1 VLPLSTSERGQTE
14 PIAALVA
21 VSAVALALSVYGVGV
36 MQLLDQDSDRDIE
49 DQTLDNVWDNIRDDG
64 VYDASNDLENE
75 IDPRRVLPR
84 GYNVRVVVLL
94 PEDGQMEPVDS
105 ADYNTSSMAVTRSG
119 KPPDY
124 AQTITR
130 PIPVQVSPGET
141 YTGTLRVTV
150 WDES

>member
-1 VLPLSTSERGQTE
+1 LSTSERGQTE

-36 MQLLDQDSDRDIE
+36 MQLLDQDSDRNIE
-49 DQTLDNVWDNIRDDG
+49 DQTLDNVWENISDDG
-64 VYDASNDLENE
+64 VYDESNVLVDV
-75 IDPRRVLPR
+75 IDRQRVLPR

-94 PEDGQMEPVDS
+94 PEAGKMEPVDS
-105 ADYNTSSMAVTRSG
+105 ADYNTSSMVVTRPG
-119 KPPDY
+119 DPPDY

-141 YTGTLRVTV
+141 YTGALKVTV